1 MSLFSNLAL
10 TTRDNIYFNAANDFN
25 QVYALSATEE
35 YSSKSS
41 YSISNQPT
49 VDVDTVTDNINR
61 QPRQVS
67 ISGVFVSKAI
77 YHLFGGSNVAS
88 VADFVGA
95 VELLRQQKQVIS
107 LHLPNGLSLM
117 QCFITSFDTSADK
130 TITNGLRVS
139 MTFDEIIV
147 TPQKLGK
154 ASTTVQSDNTS
165 GGIGSKVK
173 TTTKGSVVS
182 EKQIGRSATSVGSS
196 RTVCGFM
203 NESSGYQGN
212 DNRVLGAQK
221 ACNEARLGQRSQSS
235 AEKIASNNMQDYDA
249 HLPKD
254 KQPLAKLGG
263 NKNKDYSMVR

>member
-10 TTRDNIYFNAANDFN
+10 TSRDNIYFNTANNLN

-67 ISGVFVSKAI
+67 ISGVFVSKSI
-77 YHLFGGSNVAS
+77 YHMFGGSNIAS

-117 QCFITSFDTSADK
+117 QCFITSFDASGDK
-130 TITNGLRVS
+130 TIANGIKVS

-165 GGIGSKVK
+165 GGGVGSKAK
-173 TTTKGSVVS
+173 TTAKGSITS

-196 RTVCGFM
+196 RTVCGYM

-221 ACNEARLGQRSQSS
+221 ACNEARLGQRSQAS
-235 AEKIASNNMQDYDA
+235 AEKIASGNMQDYSK

-254 KQPLAKLGG
+254 NPLTKVGG
-263 NKNKDYSMVR
+263 NKNKNYAMVR